1 LIKNFFKIA
10 VRNLLRNKVYAFINV
25 IGLSVGLTGC
35 LVVATMVMNELSYDR
50 SWKKSDRIYRANFND
65 SGTHETVPVVLSGMA
80 PSLKQHFPEVENYCR
95 LEKRRKSFSINDN
108 KVTIDCITTEASFL
122 EVFNVDFLR
131 TSSLTGKSGY
141 RSVILTKEIADKYF
155 AGLNPIGQPIK
166 NILGTGSFDSVNYIV
181 TGVIKEIPYN
191 SHLRAAAIVLRE
203 FGTDDNVLTEWGNGM
218 LYASYLLLKPG
229 TNISQFQKKVDRWY
243 ASIVNEAVFKST
255 TFQPLQQIYLHS
267 DFAEGYQQVIGD
279 MQQVYI
285 FSGVAIVLLLIAC
298 FNFINLTTARA
309 LKRVAETSV
318 RKVLGA
324 NKPQLIAQFLFESLV
339 FFVLSFLIS
348 MALYPLLM
356 QLMESYLGHTLDTGL
371 LQNIQLLTTVF
382 FILLL
387 ISLFTGIYPALF
399 AASIKPATAL
409 KGKLTA
415 APGSNGWL
423 RKTLVAVQFSM
434 AIIIFI
440 AVIVVRKQLF
450 FLNNA
455 DIGYDKNNLLQINYT
470 FWGEAGSVFKQ
481 DVKRIAGVE
490 NASLT
495 RWSPGSGGG
504 SMTMQVADSV
514 SNTKTTVWFIDG
526 DLDFIPTLKLQLKKG
541 RLLSNQFSADIIDP
555 TIFFK
560 TNEPEKVAEAQAKQS
575 ILFTDYAAVKLELKD
590 LNQSSA
596 KVPGVPVGVISNF
609 HNESMKKLM
618 QPCVI
623 KANEHITYGS
633 MLIRVKPGAA
643 AQVISSLN
651 KLWVKFYPL
660 QTLNYQWVDEALAKQ
675 YEAERKAEQLFLFFS
690 ILSVFVACLGLF
702 GLANFSTEVR
712 TKEIG
717 IRKVLGASTAMIT
730 TLISKEFLT
739 PVFIAIIIA
748 SPIAYMLMNHW
759 LQDYVYRINISW
771 WMFAVAG
778 LVAVLIALTTV
789 GFQAIKAAM
798 ANPVKSLRTE

>member
-1 LIKNFFKIA
+1 
-10 VRNLLRNKVYAFINV
+10 
-25 IGLSVGLTGC
+25 
-35 LVVATMVMNELSYDR
+35 MVMNEFSYDKGWR
-50 SWKKSDRIYRANFND
+50 NSDRIYRANFND
-65 SGTHETVPVVLSGMA
+65 SATHETVPVVLSGMA

-95 LEKRRKSFSINDN
+95 LEKRKKNFSINDN
-108 KVTIDCITTEASFL
+108 KVAIDCITTEASFL
-122 EVFNVDFLR
+122 DIFNFSFLK
-131 TSSLTGKSGY
+131 TSSLTGKSGF
-141 RSVILTKEIADKYF
+141 RSVILTKAIADKYF
-155 AGLNPIGQPIK
+155 PGENPVGKPIK
-166 NILGTGSFDSVNYIV
+166 NILGTGSFDSVAYVV
-181 TGVIKEIPYN
+181 TAVVKEMPYN
-191 SHLRAAAIVLRE
+191 SHLRAEAIVLRE
-203 FGTDDNVLTEWGNGM
+203 FDADDNTLTEWGSGM

-229 TNISQFQKKVDRWY
+229 TNIKQFEKKADRWY
-243 ASIVNEAVFKST
+243 ASIVNAAAFKNT

-309 LKRVAETSV
+309 LKRIAETSV

-324 NKPQLIAQFLFESLV
+324 NTGHLIGQFLFESLA

-348 MALYPLLM
+348 LALYPILLHA
-356 QLMESYLGHTLDTGL
+356 MENYLDHSLDDGL
-371 LQNIQLLTTVF
+371 VQNFRLLTAVF
-382 FILLL
+382 IALLL

-415 APGSNGWL
+415 VPGSNGWL

-434 AIIIFI
+434 TIIIFI
-440 AVIVVRKQLF
+440 AVIVVKKQLF

-455 DIGYDKNNLLQINYT
+455 DIGYNKNNLLQIDYT
-470 FWGEAGSVFKQ
+470 YWGEAGNAFKQ
-481 DVKRIAGVE
+481 EVKKIAGVE

-495 RWSPGSGGG
+495 RWSPGAGGG
-504 SMTMQVADSV
+504 SMTMQVDDSL
-514 SNTKTTVWFIDG
+514 SKTKTTVWFIDG
-526 DLDFIPTLKLQLKKG
+526 DLDFVPTLKLQLKKG
-541 RLLSNQFSADIIDP
+541 RLLSNQYSADIIDP
-555 TIFFK
+555 NVFFK
-560 TNEPEKVAEAQAKQS
+560 TNEPEKVADAQTKQS
-575 ILFTDYAAVKLELKD
+575 ILFSDYAAEKLELKN
-590 LNQSSA
+590 LGESST

-618 QPCVI
+618 APCVI

-643 AQVISSLN
+643 AQVTRAVN
-651 KLWVKFYPL
+651 TLWSKFYPL

-675 YEAERKAEQLFLFFS
+675 YETEQKSEQLFFFFS
-690 ILSVFVACLGLF
+690 FLSVFIACLGLF
-702 GLANFSTEVR
+702 GLVSFSTEVR

-717 IRKVLGASTAMIT
+717 IRKVLGASTAIIT
-730 TLISKEFLT
+730 TLISKEFLM

-748 SPIAYMLMNHW
+748 SPVAYMLMHQW

-771 WMFAVAG
+771 WMFALAG
-778 LVAVLIALTTV
+778 LVAVMIALTTV
-789 GFQAIKAAM
+789 SFQAIKAAM